1 MRPTSGDPASPR
13 SEYSD
18 RLESR
23 RAEEERWRRRESAIS
38 GARLVVFLLG
48 AVLAWL
54 SLGTDSLSVG
64 WVVVPVAIFVGL
76 VVAHDVVIRARRRA
90 RRSVAFYETGLA
102 RLDHCWAGT
111 GTVGDRFLDPH
122 HPYVLDLDLFGEG
135 TLFELLCAARTSM
148 GENALAAWLKA
159 PAPQAKIRARQEAVE
174 ELRPRLDLREMLAVA
189 GEDVRAG
196 VDPAALTNWSTAP
209 IVLHQPMLRYVAAGC
224 SLLST
229 ATLLAWTFSGIG
241 PWPFLG
247 AVSVQAVLA
256 LFLRARVR
264 GVLAAVDRPGEHLV
278 LLAEIL
284 SLLER
289 ERFSAP
295 RLDEL
300 RETLDSEGAP
310 PSRRIGSLARWID
323 RLNWRRNQIF
333 APFAALLMWGTQC
346 ALAIESWRAA
356 HGHAVSVWLSAV
368 GELEALAS
376 LAGYAFEHPGD
387 PFPEIVDRGPVFD
400 GEGLGHPLLPTEHC
414 VRNDLRLDR
423 KRRLLVVSGSNMS
436 GKSTLLRTVG
446 INAVL
451 AQAGAPVRARRLRI
465 SPLAVGATMRVQ
477 DSLQEGASR
486 FYAEIKRMRRL
497 VEIAEGPL
505 PLLFLLDEIL
515 HGTNSHDRR
524 IGAEAVVRGLV
535 DREAI
540 GLITTHDLALSRIAD
555 ALSPMAANVH
565 FEDRLKDG
573 RVTFDYTL
581 HPGVV
586 EKSNA
591 LELMRSI
598 GLEV

>member
-1 MRPTSGDPASPR
+1 MRRSSGDTASPR
-13 SEYSD
+13 SVYSG
-18 RLESR
+18 RLEGR
-23 RAEEERWRRRESAIS
+23 RAEEDRWRRRESVIS
-38 GARLVVFLLG
+38 GARLVVFLFG
-48 AVLAWL
+48 ALLAWL
-54 SLGTDSLSVG
+54 SLGTEALSVG
-64 WVVVPVAIFVGL
+64 WVAVPVAVFGGL
-76 VVAHDVVIRARRRA
+76 VVAHEIVIRTRRRA
-90 RRSVAFYETGLA
+90 RRAVAFYETGLA
-102 RLDHCWAGT
+102 HLDNRWAGT
-111 GTVGDRFLDPH
+111 GTAGDRFLDPH

-135 TLFELLCAARTSM
+135 SLFELLCAARTSM
-148 GENALAAWLKA
+148 GQNALAAWLKA
-159 PAPQAKIRARQEAVE
+159 PAPTAKIRARQAAVA
-174 ELRPRLDLREMLAVA
+174 ELRPRLDLREKLAVA
-189 GEDVRAG
+189 GEDIRAG
-196 VDPAALTNWSTAP
+196 VDPAALTRWSTAP
-209 IVLHQPMLRYVAAGC
+209 SVLRRPVLRYVSAGC

-229 ATLLAWTFSGIG
+229 ATLVAWAFPGFG

-264 GVLAAVDRPGEHLV
+264 GVLAAVNRPCEHLV
-278 LLAEIL
+278 LLTEIL
-284 SLLER
+284 SHLER

-295 RLDEL
+295 LLEEL
-300 RETLDSEGAP
+300 RAALDSEGAP
-310 PSRRIGSLARWID
+310 PSRRIASLARWID
-323 RLNWRRNQIF
+323 RLGWRRNQIF
-333 APFAALLMWGTQC
+333 APLSALMLWGTQC

-356 HGHAVSVWLSAV
+356 HGGGVPIWLSAV

-387 PFPEIVDRGPVFD
+387 PFPEVVDRGPIFE
-400 GEGLGHPLLPTEHC
+400 GEGLGHPLLPEDHC
-414 VRNDLRLDR
+414 VRNDLRLDGN
-423 KRRLLVVSGSNMS
+423 RRLLVVSGSNMS

-451 AQAGAPVRARRLRI
+451 AQAGAPVRARKLRI

-477 DSLQEGASR
+477 DSLREGASR

-535 DREAI
+535 DRNAI

-555 ALSPMAANVH
+555 ALSPVAANVH
-565 FEDRLKDG
+565 FEDRLEEG

-586 EKSNA
+586 QQSNA